1 MTRPLHTSR
10 SPGFAD
16 DFVETM
22 LGHALDADTAAG
34 TPVFGI
40 TGLQG
45 SGKSTLTA
53 QIADTAAR
61 RGLRTALL
69 SIDDVYLPQ
78 AERRQLARSVH
89 PLLATRGPPGTHDVA
104 LALDVLDALRA
115 GRDTALP
122 RFDKLSDERL
132 PTAQWPRIHGPV
144 DLVILEGWF
153 LGTPAEDDAALE
165 MPINALE
172 RDEDT
177 DGAWRRWCNEAL
189 ARDYPALWDRIDKL
203 LFLQPPGF
211 DIVPDWRWQQERQL
225 QSTSSSSPGMDQV
238 QVGRFV
244 QHFERISRQALRTL
258 PGIADM
264 TIALDADRKPGKA

>member
-1 MTRPLHTSR
+1 MTRPLHTSG

-22 LGHALDADTAAG
+22 LGHALDAGTAAG

-45 SGKSTLTA
+45 SGKSTLAA
-53 QIADTAAR
+53 QIADAAAR

-78 AERRQLARSVH
+78 AERRQLARDVH

-104 LALDVLDALRA
+104 LALDVLDALRE

-132 PTAQWPRIHGPV
+132 PIAQWPPVHGPA

-153 LGTPAEDDAALE
+153 LGAPAEDDAALE

-177 DGAWRRWCNEAL
+177 DGTWRRWCNKAL
-189 ARDYPALWDRIDKL
+189 ARDYPALWDRIDRL

-225 QSTSSSSPGMDQV
+225 QSASSSSSGMDQV
-238 QVGRFV
+238 QVERFV
-244 QHFERISRQALRTL
+244 QHFERISKQALRTL

-264 TIALDADRKPGKA
+264 TVPLDADRKPVR

>member
-1 MTRPLHTSR
+1 MTRPLHTSS

-22 LGHALDADTAAG
+22 LGHALDARVGTG

-45 SGKSTLTA
+45 SGKSTLAA
-53 QIADTAAR
+53 QIADAAAR

-78 AERRQLARSVH
+78 AERRQLARDVH
-89 PLLATRGPPGTHDVA
+89 PLLVTRGPPGTHDVS

-122 RFDKLSDERL
+122 RFDKLADERL

-165 MPINALE
+165 MPINTLE

-177 DGAWRRWCNEAL
+177 DGTWRRWCNKAL
-189 ARDYPALWDRIDKL
+189 GRDYPALWDRIDKL

-225 QSTSSSSPGMDQV
+225 QSASSSSTGMDRM

-264 TIALDADRKPGKA
+264 TVPLDADRKPVR